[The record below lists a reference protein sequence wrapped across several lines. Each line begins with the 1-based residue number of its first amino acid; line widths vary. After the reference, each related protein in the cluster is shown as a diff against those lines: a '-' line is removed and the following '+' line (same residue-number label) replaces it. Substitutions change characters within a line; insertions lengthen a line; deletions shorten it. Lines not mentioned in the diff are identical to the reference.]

1 MRAEFLKSLN
11 PKQKANLLY
20 KWVFWAR
27 PKQLPPDWRWRVW
40 ALICGRG
47 FGKTRVGAELVRFW
61 AETMPGVRI
70 ALVGA
75 TAADVRDVMI
85 QGESGLLAVC
95 PAWNR
100 PIYMPSKRKLIWRN
114 GSVAYCYSSQEPARL
129 RGPQHHKAW
138 ADEQCAWR
146 RMETW
151 KQLRLGLRL
160 KFREDKILARKLGVY
175 ESVSSP
181 QCVLTTTPKNQK
193 LLKEILAKKT
203 TAVVRG
209 STYENRANLADE
221 FLEEIGDEFGGTQ
234 LGRQELDGEI
244 VEDVEG
250 ALFKREWINEAR
262 VLVDLSQCKPKS
274 ILKALNIKRVIVAVD
289 PAKGTGACEYGI
301 IVVGEGQDGF
311 AYVLEDY
318 SGLVTP
324 AVAYKRTID
333 ACTEWGAWVLAIEW
347 NRYGKDFY
355 HGLKVISDKLPQ
367 VKKVQVQQGKSVR
380 SDPFRAYVEKGRVK
394 FVGHFGPLEG
404 QMCGWV
410 PNNKPDD
417 EEDEDSPDRMDALI
431 HGLAEIWPQR
441 GKIKVRPKRAG
452 GPL

>member
-1 MRAEFLKSLN
+1 M
-11 PKQKANLLY
+11 
-20 KWVFWAR
+20 
-27 PKQLPPDWRWRVW
+27 
-40 ALICGRG
+40 
-47 FGKTRVGAELVRFW
+47 GAELVRFW

-85 QGESGLLAVC
+85 EGESGLLAVC

-100 PIYMPSKRKLIWRN
+100 PIYLPSKRKVRWKN
-114 GSVAYCYSSQEPARL
+114 GSVAFCYSSQEPQRL
-129 RGPQHHKAW
+129 RGPQHHRAW

-151 KQLRLGLRL
+151 KQLQFGMRLR
-160 KFREDKILARKLGVY
+160 FPAEKILTRKLGVY
-175 ESVSSP
+175 QSLASP

-203 TAVVRG
+203 TQVVRG
-209 STYENRANLADE
+209 STYENRANLAQE
-221 FLEEIGDEFGGTQ
+221 FLQEIDEEFGGTQ
-234 LGRQELDGEI
+234 LGRQELDGEL

-250 ALFKREWINEAR
+250 ALFLRKWINDAR
-262 VLVDLSQCKPKS
+262 VLVDLSQCKPAS

-301 IVVGEGQDGF
+301 IVVGEGQDGC
-311 AYVLEDY
+311 AYVLDDY

-324 AVAYKRTID
+324 AVAYKRTVD
-333 ACTEWGAWVLAIEW
+333 ACAEWNAWKLAIEW

-355 HGLKVISDKLPQ
+355 HGLKAVSDRLPE
-367 VKKVQVQQGKSVR
+367 VKKVQVQQGKAVR
-380 SDPFRAYVEKGRVK
+380 ADPFRAYCEKGRVK

-410 PNNKPDD
+410 PNLNAD
-417 EEDEDSPDRMDALI
+417 EENDDSPDRMDALV

-441 GKIKVRPKRAG
+441 GKIKVRARRAG